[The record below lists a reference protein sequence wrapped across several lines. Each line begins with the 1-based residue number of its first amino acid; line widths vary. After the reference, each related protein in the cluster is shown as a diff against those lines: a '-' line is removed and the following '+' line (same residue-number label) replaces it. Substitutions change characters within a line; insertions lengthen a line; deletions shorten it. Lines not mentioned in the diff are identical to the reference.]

1 MVIKLVALYY
11 QKQHRL
17 KMLKSAELYSK
28 AVVLTSQQEVWTEI
42 NEYLVNSREQNHS
55 QGTVYQIGNFSDK
68 DSNWEIVLVHT
79 GIGNSNSAIETERAI
94 REFNPEAVF
103 FVGLAGGIRDVRL
116 GDVVVS
122 TKIYGYESGKATP
135 QEFELRPEVAN
146 SSYSLEQRARA
157 DARNGNWVN
166 RLKQLVEFSFPK
178 VHIGPIAAGEKN
190 VAGKE
195 TEVVQFIKMNYG
207 DALAVEM
214 EGRGFLEAAR
224 ANSNTNA
231 IVIRG
236 ISNLLND
243 KNETKESQNQAAA
256 NAAAF
261 LFEMLSNLKPVS
273 KTPILSKIEHSTS
286 VLDSQI
292 VTSSPTVKKVQ
303 NVKLISLENLY
314 SVLTGDPTPIIWLG
328 GGTSVKSGIPLSE
341 GLVERAARWHYCLE
355 NGYSFD
361 DLRIHLGLS
370 DWLPEMRKESWF
382 GNKQLADVFFD
393 IIHHLIRP
401 RENRREF
408 FRKITNPQVS
418 ASVGC
423 EKLVEFMAQG
433 FVSTILTTNFDRV
446 LPDLCRIHR
455 RLHQVD
461 VIENASTYRY
471 LKTSPKYPIIAYLY
485 GSIEDYVDRF
495 NKDEKVPLDDRL
507 VNRVLP
513 ILRDHPIIFIGYR
526 GAEEVIMKDLLLH
539 YADELD
545 NFEQGIYWCVQTN
558 SADIHPFVQELA
570 GAAQGNFQMATISGF
585 DEMMLELWNIH
596 QIRKASPIAL
606 NTAATANDDTPAPKF
621 DLQTIEADS
630 NSELD
635 WTNIKARLTAYYDV
649 WEMPRPQI
657 VTQEWLKEELCRQH
671 LAEYTADGRLFPTKA
686 GYLLF
691 GREPH
696 ERIPGSSIILRV
708 EGEEDQLI
716 EGNLWNQLKIVSDA
730 LAEANNSFLLKGEK
744 SETVYP
750 YPPTAL
756 REVTVNAL
764 VHRDYSKTG
773 NIVIQIKSDQIKIT
787 NPGGLVDD
795 VFRLTDEGAILEQIE
810 QGRRGI
816 KGYRNP
822 VIADFFYSSHD
833 MEKKGSGLADV
844 YRLVKDNG
852 GRVTFGPIKDN
863 TKFEVVIYSRPEAV
877 DKETGTSSVVVST
890 RYAANLLE
898 VASLPDRIWQGS
910 TPFTRIRDIWANTN
924 SMWLPPFILNGKK
937 IHTFFSLEDP
947 SNPLR
952 QLIDVEE
959 ISYVNTNEISQDTN
973 GKTKLVWLL
982 NECINKHLKHCGLIV
997 DSRHRRAYFPKLKE
1011 IEDKRLITY
1020 KARLKKST
1028 RTVTKPVFS
1037 TYSEKIRYWE
1047 HQSFTFELE
1056 QFAGTWAMHIL
1067 PGYVFTLDG
1076 VRDFLSGERVNSLST
1091 KRASRDYNSKVHT
1104 DLIFW
1109 TWVLTNGRQGDFRLL
1124 MGPTEYELNK
1134 QVELLPKKRKTEDI
1148 RLSNNLRKYTAIEN
1162 QPQITLNSILP
1173 TFTVYNLEQA
1183 FDYEIEDDNA
1193 EIAELEEELS
1203 AILDD
1208 IEDRVEGR
1216 L

>member
-1 MVIKLVALYY
+1 
-11 QKQHRL
+11 
-17 KMLKSAELYSK
+17 MLKSAELHSK
-28 AVVLTSQQEVWTEI
+28 AIVLTSQQEVWLEI
-42 NEYLVNSREQNHS
+42 NKYLTGSREQSHT

-68 DSNWEIVLVHT
+68 GNEWEVILVHT

-122 TKIYGYESGKATP
+122 TKIYGYESGKVKP
-135 QEFELRPEVAN
+135 EEFELRPEVSN

-166 RLKQLVEFSFPK
+166 RLKQLVEFFIPK
-178 VHIGPIAAGEKN
+178 VHIAPIAAGEKN

-195 TEVVQFIKMNYG
+195 TEIVQFIKTNYG

-236 ISNLLND
+236 ISSLLEDANKTEKSD
-243 KNETKESQNQAAA
+243 VQAAA

-261 LFEMLSNLKPVS
+261 LFEMLSNLKPEP
-273 KTPILSKIEHSTS
+273 KTPILPKIESST
-286 VLDSQI
+286 VALDSQTI
-292 VTSSPTVKKVQ
+292 ASSSVVKKVQ
-303 NVKLISLENLY
+303 SVKLISLENLY
-314 SVLTGDPTPIIWLG
+314 SVLTGNPTPIIWLG

-341 GLVERAARWHYCLE
+341 GLVERAVRWHFCLE
-355 NGYSFD
+355 NGFSFD
-361 DLRIHLGLS
+361 DPRIHLGLS
-370 DWLPEMRKESWF
+370 DWLPEMRNEPWF

-393 IIHHLIRP
+393 VVHHLIRP

-408 FRKITNPQVS
+408 FRKITNPLVPAS
-418 ASVGC
+418 AGC

-433 FVSTILTTNFDRV
+433 FVTTVLTTNFDRV

-461 VIENASTYRY
+461 IIENASTYRY
-471 LKTSPKYPIIAYLY
+471 LKTSPKYPIITYLY

-495 NKDEKVPLDDRL
+495 NKDEKIPLDDRL
-507 VNRVLP
+507 VSRVLP
-513 ILRDHPIIFIGYR
+513 VLRDHPIIVIGYR
-526 GAEEVIMKDLLLH
+526 GAEEVIMRDLLLQH
-539 YADELD
+539 ADELD

-558 SADIHPFVQELA
+558 SADVHPLVQELA
-570 GAAQGNFQMATISGF
+570 SAAQGNFQIVPISGF
-585 DEMMLELWNIH
+585 DDMMTELWTIH
-596 QIRKASPIAL
+596 QSRKASPVPL
-606 NTAATANDDTPAPKF
+606 NAATIANDDTPAPKF

-630 NSELD
+630 DSELD

-649 WEMPRPQI
+649 WEMPRPQS
-657 VTQEWLKEELCRQH
+657 VTQDWLKEELCRQH

-696 ERIPGSSIILRV
+696 ERIPGSSIILQV
-708 EGEEDQLI
+708 EGEEDQQI

-730 LAEANNSFLLKGEK
+730 LAEANTSFLLKGEK

-764 VHRDYSKTG
+764 VHRDYSKKG
-773 NIVIQIKSDQIKIT
+773 NIVIQIKPDQIKIT

-877 DKETGTSSVVVST
+877 DKETGTSPVVVST
-890 RYAANLLE
+890 RYAANLVE
-898 VASLPDRIWQGS
+898 ISALPNRIWQGT
-910 TPFTRIRDIWANTN
+910 TPYTRIKDIWANST
-924 SMWLPPFILNGKK
+924 SMWLPPFVLHGKK
-937 IHTFFSLEDP
+937 IQTFFNLEDA

-959 ISYVNTNEISQDTN
+959 INYVDTNEISQDADS
-973 GKTKLVWLL
+973 KRKLVWLL
-982 NECINKHLKHCGLIV
+982 NECVNKHLKHCGLIV
-997 DSRHRRAYFPKLKE
+997 DARHRRAYFPKLRE
-1011 IEDKRLITY
+1011 LEDKRHVTY

-1028 RTVTKPVFS
+1028 RTVTKPIFS

-1047 HQSFTFELE
+1047 HQSFTFEIA
-1056 QFAGTWAMHIL
+1056 QFAGTWAMHVL

-1109 TWVLTNGRQGDFRLL
+1109 SWILSNGKQGDFRLS
-1124 MGPTEYELNK
+1124 MGPTDYEISK
-1134 QVELLPKKRKTEDI
+1134 QVELMPKKRKAEDI
-1148 RLSNNLRKYTAIEN
+1148 RQLNALRKYAAIEN
-1162 QPQITLNSILP
+1162 QPQIIFNSILP
-1173 TFTVYNLEQA
+1173 TFTVYNLEQP
-1183 FDYEIEDDNA
+1183 FEDEVEEENA
-1193 EIAELEEELS
+1193 ELVELEEEIS

-1208 IEDRVEGR
+1208 IEERVEGR

>member
-1 MVIKLVALYY
+1 
-11 QKQHRL
+11 
-17 KMLKSAELYSK
+17 MLDSAETYSK
-28 AVVLTSQQEVWTEI
+28 AVVLTSQEEVWQEI
-42 NEYLVNSREQNHS
+42 NKYLNNSREQNHN

-68 DSNWEIVLVHT
+68 ETSWQIILVHI
-79 GIGNSNSAIETERAI
+79 GIGNSNAAIETERAI
-94 REFNPEAVF
+94 REFNPDAVF
-103 FVGLAGGIRDVRL
+103 FVGLSGGIRDVKI

-122 TKIYGYESGKATP
+122 TKIYGYESGKITP
-135 QEFELRPEVAN
+135 EEFELRPEVSN

-157 DARNGNWVN
+157 DARNGRWVN
-166 RLKQLVEFSFPK
+166 RLKQLVEFSIPK
-178 VHIGPIAAGEKN
+178 VYIGPIAAGEKII
-190 VAGKE
+190 AGKE
-195 TEVVQFIKMNYG
+195 TEVAQFIKTNYG

-236 ISNLLND
+236 ISNLLED
-243 KNETKESQNQAAA
+243 KNDSSESETQAIV
-256 NAAAF
+256 NATAF
-261 LFEMLSNLKPVS
+261 LFEMLSNLKPEPKS
-273 KTPILSKIEHSTS
+273 HALPSIESSIIDPAQRKYTPNL
-286 VLDSQI
+286 
-292 VTSSPTVKKVQ
+292 TVKRVPES
-303 NVKLISLENLY
+303 VKLVSIENLY
-314 SVLTGDPTPIIWLG
+314 SVLTGSPSPVIWLG
-328 GGTSVKSGIPLSE
+328 GGTTVKSGIPLSE
-341 GLVERAARWHYCLE
+341 GLVERAVRWHYCLE
-355 NGYSFD
+355 NGFSFD
-361 DLRIHLGLS
+361 DPRIHLGLS
-370 DWLPEMRKESWF
+370 DWLPGMRNEPWF
-382 GNKQLADVFFD
+382 GNKQLADAFFD
-393 IIHHLIRP
+393 VVHHLLRP

-408 FRKITNPQVS
+408 FRKIMNPLVP
-418 ASVGC
+418 ASIGC

-433 FVSTILTTNFDRV
+433 FVNTILTTNFDRV

-471 LKTSPKYPIIAYLY
+471 LKTSPKYPIITYLY

-495 NKDEKVPLDDRL
+495 NKDDKVPLDDKL
-507 VNRVLP
+507 VSRIIPV
-513 ILRDHPIIFIGYR
+513 LRDHPIIVIGYR
-526 GAEEVIMKDLLLH
+526 GAEEVIMRDLLLNH
-539 YADELD
+539 AEELD

-558 SADIHPFVQELA
+558 SADVHTFVKELA
-570 GAAQGNFQMATISGF
+570 GAAQGNFQIVPVAGF
-585 DEMMLELWNIH
+585 DEMMQELWTLH
-596 QIRKASPIAL
+596 QSRKTSPVPLNAAVIA
-606 NTAATANDDTPAPKF
+606 ADDTPAPKF
-621 DLQTIEADS
+621 DLQTIEADTER
-630 NSELD
+630 ELD

-649 WEMPRPQI
+649 WEMPRPQN

-671 LAEYTADGRLFPTKA
+671 LAEYTVDGRLFPTKA

-691 GREPH
+691 GRDPH
-696 ERIPGSSIILRV
+696 ERIPGSSIILQV

-716 EGNLWNQLKIVSDA
+716 EGNLWNQLKVVSDA
-730 LAEANNSFLLKGEK
+730 LAEANTSFLLKGDK
-744 SETVYP
+744 SEIVYP

-764 VHRDYSKTG
+764 VHRDYSQIG
-773 NIVIQIKSDQIKIT
+773 NIIIQIKPDHIKIT

-795 VFRLTDEGAILEQIE
+795 VFQMTDEGAILEQIE

-852 GRVTFGPIKDN
+852 GRVAFGPIKDN

-877 DKETGTSSVVVST
+877 DKETGTSPIVVST

-898 VASLPDRIWQGS
+898 VSALPDRIWQGT
-910 TPFTRIRDIWANTN
+910 TPFTKIKDVWANTD
-924 SMWLPPFILNGKK
+924 SMWLPPFILHGKK
-937 IHTFFSLEDP
+937 IHTFFNLEET

-959 ISYVNTNEISQDTN
+959 IEYVNTTEFSQTTD
-973 GKTKLVWLL
+973 GKRTLVWLL
-982 NECINKHLKHCGLIV
+982 NECLYKHLKHCGLVV
-997 DSRHRRAYFPKLKE
+997 DVRNRRAYFPKLRD
-1011 IEDKRLITY
+1011 IEDKRLISY

-1028 RTVTKPVFS
+1028 RTVTKPIFS
-1037 TYSEKIRYWE
+1037 PYSEKIRYWE

-1056 QFAGTWAMHIL
+1056 LFTGTWAMHIL

-1104 DLIFW
+1104 DFIFW
-1109 TWVLTNGRQGDFRLL
+1109 SWVLSNGKQGDFHLQ
-1124 MGPTEYELNK
+1124 MGPTDYEIGK
-1134 QVELLPKKRKTEDI
+1134 QIEMLPKKGKTKYPRQI
-1148 RLSNNLRKYTAIEN
+1148 NNLRKFTELEN
-1162 QPQITLNSILP
+1162 QPQIVLNSILP
-1173 TFTVYNLEQA
+1173 TFTIYNLEQA
-1183 FDYEIEDDNA
+1183 FEFETDENNA
-1193 EIAELEEELS
+1193 ELAELEEEIS

-1208 IEDRVEGR
+1208 IEDRIEGR